1 MDTLFGKMWK
11 IVGVMLC
18 RWEDRVAMEDAET
31 GEQIRYGQLASKVG
45 FPHPPVSPVPPATA
59 CH

>member
-11 IVGVMLC
+11 IVGVILC

-45 FPHPPVSPVPPATA
+45 FPHPPVSPA